1 MHDCL
6 RFFRQ
11 SQKAQV
17 TREKLSSMIDSVSV
31 DDGI

>member
-1 MHDCL
+1 MYDWL
-6 RFFRQ
+6 RFFSQ

-17 TREKLSSMIDSVSV
+17 TREKMSSMIDSVSV